1 MPDENQ
7 LKIGVVGPCGA
18 GKSTLVNALAK
29 YGYHA
34 RHIAQ
39 EHSYVPTMWKRIVDP
54 DILVYLD
61 ASFLVSTERRKLDW
75 RLEEYEEQLRRLQN
89 ARENANLYLSTD
101 LLTPDQVLEQVLRYI
116 ATTKGNQ
123 IGQADNSLL

>member
-1 MPDENQ
+1 MPEEKQ

-18 GKSTLVNALAK
+18 GKSTLVNALAER
-29 YGYHA
+29 GYNA

-39 EHSYVPTMWKRIVDP
+39 EHSFVPTMWKRITDP

-75 RLEEYEEQLRRLQN
+75 LLEEYEEQLRRLRD
-89 ARENANLYLSTD
+89 AREHADLYINTD
-101 LLTPDQVLEQVLRYI
+101 LLTPHEVVEKVLRYI
-116 ATTKGNQ
+116 STT
-123 IGQADNSLL
+123 